1 MNSCLICTPDF
12 FSAFL
17 ILHIIGG
24 AVGLISGTL
33 NLVMKKG
40 GKIHKLIGQ
49 FFFYGML
56 LAGLSALILSLI
68 KSNHFLFIVGVFTL
82 YMVITGKRY
91 IYLKMLGAGQKPG
104 WIDWMISASMLLAAV
119 VFLVW
124 GVLLLFN
131 ERNFG
136 IVLFVFGFISLGF
149 VRRDLI
155 NYTGKMTEK
164 NYWLLM
170 HLQRMMGAYI
180 ASTTAFL
187 VVNAK
192 YLPFEFPGFVFW
204 LLPTAIL
211 TPLIII
217 WSKKYSKK

>member
-1 MNSCLICTPDF
+1 
-12 FSAFL
+12 
-17 ILHIIGG
+17 
-24 AVGLISGTL
+24 V
-33 NLVMKKG
+33 
-40 GKIHKLIGQ
+40 
-49 FFFYGML
+49 
-56 LAGLSALILSLI
+56 
-68 KSNHFLFIVGVFTL
+68 
-82 YMVITGKRY
+82 
-91 IYLKMLGAGQKPG
+91 
-104 WIDWMISASMLLAAV
+104 
-119 VFLVW
+119 
-124 GVLLLFN
+124 
-131 ERNFG
+131 
-136 IVLFVFGFISLGF
+136 FVFGFISLGF

>member
-1 MNSCLICTPDF
+1 MNDCLICTPDVF
-12 FSAFL
+12 FVFL
-17 ILHIIGG
+17 TLHIIGG
-24 AVGLISGTL
+24 GVGLVSGTL
-33 NLVMKKG
+33 NLILKKG
-40 GKIHKLIGQ
+40 GKRHKLIGH

-56 LAGLSALILSLI
+56 LAGYSALILSLI

-91 IYLKMLGAGQKPG
+91 IYLKLLGTGQKPG
-104 WIDWMISASMLLAAV
+104 WIDWMISAAMLLAAV

-124 GVLLLFN
+124 GVMLLLN
-131 ERNFG
+131 QSNFG
-136 IVLFVFGFISLGF
+136 IVLSVFGIISLGF

-170 HLQRMMGAYI
+170 HLQRMTGAYI

-211 TPLIII
+211 TPLIIL